1 MKNGKQSLDLL
12 ESVQKLAEVTVMHCR
27 AVEAG
32 KTELELAD
40 YLAGKAAK
48 EASEKG
54 ILENKVLSLIYLP
67 EIPLPVEKPK

>member
-12 ESVQKLAEVTVMHCR
+12 ESVQKPAEVTVMHCR

-32 KTELELAD
+32 NTKLELGD
-40 YLAGKAAK
+40 YLDGKAAK
-48 EASEKG
+48 VASEKG
-54 ILENKVLSLIYLP
+54 TLENKVLSLISLP